1 MRLMTRSANVLLAIA
16 IVAAALRRPLD
27 AGSLGS
33 PQTAAAL
40 GRRERLGPS
49 AHQGQL
55 QLLQGNRTVPPLR
68 PPCGK
73 RVPPRWAG
81 RPTRAV
87 DELLFVRDAAPPG
100 QLASESGAISVPISA
115 DRPRGGGGGGAG

>member
-49 AHQGQL
+49 AHQGQ
-55 QLLQGNRTVPPLR
+55 GESY
-68 PPCGK
+68 
-73 RVPPRWAG
+73 
-81 RPTRAV
+81 RPTPQTAV
-87 DELLFVRDAAPPG
+87 WQAGAAALG
-100 QLASESGAISVPISA
+100 RSA
-115 DRPRGGGGGGAG
+115 DQGRR